1 MSDDNQ
7 NEQQEKDKRKR
18 RALLILLFWLGVA
31 GIAVLVYLLNPDY
44 WMQKTAGLKKA
55 IVKVETQRW
64 GSSVIFP
71 IEGEDAAGRKARFD
85 VAILP
90 KDLTWVRKSATELAQ
105 GETAIPEAEVVTRVF
120 TPELRDGLSASKEVI
135 AVGLA
140 SQEGQREEETE
151 RAVNRSKSAAKWLS
165 QAMKPETGIHLLNL
179 GQFQAGCKATAE
191 ASDTS
196 WQRPVI
202 IVGIRSQDKDT
213 NLSQAFADAISGK
226 SNLPSRECYSSFEL
240 TRFR

>member
-7 NEQQEKDKRKR
+7 NQQQEEDKRKR
-18 RALLILLFWLGVA
+18 RGLLIFLFWLGVA
-31 GIAVLVYLLNPDY
+31 GMAVLVYLLNPDY
-44 WMQKTAGLKKA
+44 FTRKVAAAKKA

-64 GSSVIFP
+64 GGSVVFP

-90 KDLTWVRKSATELAQ
+90 KDLTWVRKSSTELAQ
-105 GETAIPEAEVVTRVF
+105 GEAAIPEADIVTRVF
-120 TPELRDGLSASKEVI
+120 TPELRDGLGASKDVI

-151 RAVNRSKSAAKWLS
+151 RAANRSKSAAKWLT
-165 QAMKPETGIHLLNL
+165 QAMKPETGIWLLNL

-202 IVGIRSQDKDT
+202 IVGIRSQDGSV
-213 NLSQAFADAISGK
+213 NLTEAFADAIAAK
-226 SNLPSRECYSSFEL
+226 SNLPSKECYSSFDL